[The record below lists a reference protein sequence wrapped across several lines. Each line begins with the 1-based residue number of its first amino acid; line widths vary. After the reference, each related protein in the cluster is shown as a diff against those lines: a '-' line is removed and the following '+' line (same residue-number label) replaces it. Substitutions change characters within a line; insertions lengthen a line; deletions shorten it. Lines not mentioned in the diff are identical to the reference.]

1 MRTQPETNIQQ
12 LLIIT
17 SRYSK
22 VMTKSKKV
30 STVSQISKRAKQIR
44 KKGEK
49 WTNAIKRASK
59 ELKSSKR
66 TLGATSKNHSYT
78 ISGLDDLKGST
89 NVSPIPEINITFSR
103 KRRVKGKIGSAKD
116 VATTVSK
123 FYTKNTIEVRE
134 QFFVLY
140 LDNNNK
146 VLGYHTHSV
155 GGIKGSVVDLRILF
169 SVALRSLAT
178 SVIIAHNH
186 PSGALRPSNSDIR
199 ITSKIKQ
206 AGELL
211 DIQLLDHI
219 ILTKE
224 SFYSFAEEGKL

>member
-1 MRTQPETNIQQ
+1 
-12 LLIIT
+12 
-17 SRYSK
+17 
-22 VMTKSKKV
+22 MTKRKN
-30 STVSQISKRAKQIR
+30 TVSQISKRAKQIR

-59 ELKSSKR
+59 ELKSKKS
-66 TLGATSKNHSYT
+66 TLGAISKTPSYS
-78 ISGLDDLKGST
+78 ISGLDGLKGST
-89 NVSPIPEINITFSR
+89 NTTPIPEISITFSR
-103 KRRVKGKIGSAKD
+103 KRKITGKIGSAKD

-123 FYTKNTIEVRE
+123 FYKRNTIEVRE

-140 LDNNNK
+140 LDNSNQ

-155 GGIKGSVVDLRILF
+155 GGIKGSLVDLRILF
-169 SVALRSLAT
+169 SVALKSLAT
-178 SVIIAHNH
+178 SIIIAHNH
-186 PSGALRPSNSDIR
+186 PSGALKPSSSDIR
-199 ITSKIKQ
+199 ITSKIKK

>member
-1 MRTQPETNIQQ
+1 MIKRKN
-12 LLIIT
+12 
-17 SRYSK
+17 
-22 VMTKSKKV
+22 
-30 STVSQISKRAKQIR
+30 TVAHISKRAKRIR

-49 WTNAIKRASK
+49 WTDAIKRASK
-59 ELKSSKR
+59 ELKSKKHA
-66 TLGATSKNHSYT
+66 LGATSKIPSYT
-78 ISGLDDLKGST
+78 ISGLDNLTGSAKNT
-89 NVSPIPEINITFSR
+89 PIAEVKITFIR
-103 KRRVKGKIGSAKD
+103 KRKVEGKIGSARD

-140 LDNNNK
+140 LDNSNK

-169 SVALRSLAT
+169 SVALKSLAT
-178 SVIIAHNH
+178 SIIIAHNH
-186 PSGALRPSNSDIR
+186 PSGALRPSTSDIR
-199 ITSKIKQ
+199 ITTKIKR

-219 ILTKE
+219 ILTKGD
-224 SFYSFAEEGKL
+224 FYSFAEEGKL

>member
-1 MRTQPETNIQQ
+1 MVKRNKKRP
-12 LLIIT
+12 
-17 SRYSK
+17 SK
-22 VMTKSKKV
+22 VSH
-30 STVSQISKRAKQIR
+30 ISKRAKQIR

-59 ELKSSKR
+59 ELKSNKR
-66 TLGATSKNHSYT
+66 ALGATSKTSSYT
-78 ISGLDDLKGST
+78 ISGLDGLKGST
-89 NVSPIPEINITFSR
+89 NGTPIPEIKITFSR
-103 KRRVKGKIGSAKD
+103 KRRVEGKIGSAKD
-116 VATTVSK
+116 VATTLSK

-140 LDNNNK
+140 LDNSNK

-155 GGIKGSVVDLRILF
+155 GGIKGSVVDIRILF
-169 SVALRSLAT
+169 SVALKSLAT
-178 SVIIAHNH
+178 SIIIAHNH
-186 PSGALRPSNSDIR
+186 PSGALKPSTSDIR

>member
-1 MRTQPETNIQQ
+1 MIKRKNTI
-12 LLIIT
+12 
-17 SRYSK
+17 
-22 VMTKSKKV
+22 V
-30 STVSQISKRAKQIR
+30 QISKRAKQIR
-44 KKGEK
+44 KNGEK

-59 ELKSSKR
+59 ELKSKKN
-66 TLGATSKNHSYT
+66 TLGATSKASSYT
-78 ISGLDDLKGST
+78 ISGLDDLKESNKVT
-89 NVSPIPEINITFSR
+89 PIPEIKITFSR
-103 KRRVKGKIGSAKD
+103 KRRVEGKIGSARD
-116 VATTVSK
+116 VANTISK

-140 LDNNNK
+140 LDNSNK

-155 GGIKGSVVDLRILF
+155 GGIKGSLVDLRILF
-169 SVALRSLAT
+169 SVALKSLAT

-186 PSGALRPSNSDIR
+186 PSGGLKPSASDIR
-199 ITSKIKQ
+199 ITSKIKS

>member
-1 MRTQPETNIQQ
+1 MI
-12 LLIIT
+12 
-17 SRYSK
+17 
-22 VMTKSKKV
+22 KKKN
-30 STVSQISKRAKQIR
+30 TVAQISKRAKQIR

-59 ELKSSKR
+59 ELKSKKN
-66 TLGATSKNHSYT
+66 TLGTTSKTPSYT
-78 ISGLDDLKGST
+78 ISGLGGLKEST
-89 NVSPIPEINITFSR
+89 NATPIPEINITFSR
-103 KRRVKGKIGSAKD
+103 KRKVNGKIGSAKD

-140 LDNNNK
+140 LDNSNK

-155 GGIKGSVVDLRILF
+155 GGIKGSVVDIRILF
-169 SVALRSLAT
+169 SVALKSLAT
-178 SVIIAHNH
+178 SIIIAHNH
-186 PSGALRPSNSDIR
+186 PSGTLKPSTSDIR
-199 ITSKIKQ
+199 INSKIKQ

>member
-1 MRTQPETNIQQ
+1 
-12 LLIIT
+12 
-17 SRYSK
+17 
-22 VMTKSKKV
+22 MTRRKSKTTNSV
-30 STVSQISKRAKQIR
+30 AQISKRAKQIR
-44 KKGEK
+44 KQGEK

-59 ELKSSKR
+59 ELKSKNAS
-66 TLGATSKNHSYT
+66 LGKVSKNHKYG
-78 ISGLDDLKGST
+78 ISGLGDIKKSSKM
-89 NVSPIPEINITFSR
+89 NPIPEIKITFIR
-103 KRRVKGKIGSAKD
+103 KRKVEGKIGSARD
-116 VATTVSK
+116 VATTLSK

-140 LDNNNK
+140 LDNSNK

-155 GGIKGSVVDLRILF
+155 GGIKGSVVDIRILF
-169 SVALRSLAT
+169 SVALKSLAT
-178 SVIIAHNH
+178 SIIIAHNH
-186 PSGALRPSNSDIR
+186 PSGALKPSTSDIQ
-199 ITSKIKQ
+199 ITSKIKR